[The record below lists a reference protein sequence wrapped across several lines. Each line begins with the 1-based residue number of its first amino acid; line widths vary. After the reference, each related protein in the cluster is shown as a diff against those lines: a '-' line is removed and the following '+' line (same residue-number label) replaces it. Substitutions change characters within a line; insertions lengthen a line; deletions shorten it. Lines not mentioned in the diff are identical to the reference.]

1 MTEEDTTHRPLGEQ
15 ALTEVRS
22 LRQELRAHGHTLS
35 KWGRMLNALL
45 ALLEEKGI
53 ASKDEVLMKAYER
66 LRDSGALE
74 RSESGGQDSSVKD
87 EPAGTL

>member
-1 MTEEDTTHRPLGEQ
+1 MRDSKMTEEEAIPPSPQEGLNG
-15 ALTEVRS
+15 EVRS
-22 LRQELRAHGHTLS
+22 LQEKLRTHSHSLA

-53 ASKDEVLMKAYER
+53 ASKDEVTMKVYER

-74 RSESGGQDSSVKD
+74 RGDGLDQAS
-87 EPAGTL
+87 

>member
-1 MTEEDTTHRPLGEQ
+1 MFEESPEQ
-15 ALTEVRS
+15 STSDR
-22 LRQELRAHGHTLS
+22 LRAEVSCLREKVRQDGYALS

-53 ASKDEVLMKAYER
+53 ASKDEVTMKVYER

-74 RSESGGQDSSVKD
+74 RGDGLDQ
-87 EPAGTL
+87 AG